1 MPEKSKKNL
10 VIAEKNSVAKSIAAV
25 LGAKT
30 RRDGF
35 YEGGGYVVSW
45 CVGHLLGL
53 AEPQTYDGR
62 YARWRYEDL
71 PIIPQNW
78 RHVPTQNT
86 QKQLKVLSDLMGRA
100 DVGTVINACDAGR
113 EGELIFRLVYVHAK
127 CKKPMQRLWI
137 SSMEE
142 SAIAD
147 GFRNLRPGSDYNLL
161 YHSAVCRQRAD
172 WLVGMNCSR
181 LFSVLYNASLRVGRV
196 QTPTLAMIVERE
208 EKINNFV
215 SEPFYIIELT
225 GGGFLAEREKLKEKN
240 IAEEICTKCN
250 GKIAVIKTVKKQNKS
265 TAAPKLYDLTTL
277 QREANRL
284 FGYTASATLAYAQS
298 LYEKKLVTYPR
309 TDSRFLSQDMAAGIP
324 SLVQNVAGILPFPLP
339 AGGLGTITVKQV
351 INNAKVTDHHA
362 IIPTPSAPKAN
373 TATLPADEKNIFT
386 LICTRLISAVSE
398 KHMYAE
404 TVVTVECESEIFITK
419 GRMVLSNG
427 WKGIEQALVQSLG
440 RTVKGEDKPLPA
452 LKEKDQF
459 TAETSVREGHTQPPK
474 HYTEDM
480 LLSAMESAGAEDMP
494 EDAERKGIGTPAT
507 RASIIETLVKSG
519 FLERKG
525 KQLLPTE
532 KGVNLTKVLPDSVKS
547 PKLTAEWEHSLK
559 GVEAGGVSGGDF
571 MNSINAFVDNIVKAN
586 NTALS
591 EYQELFPSERF
602 AKEAGE
608 LIGTCP
614 RCGGNVNEAPKGFF
628 CGNKACKFALWKEN
642 YFFTG
647 VKKKLTKKIAKSLVK
662 DGRVN
667 LSGLYSEKTDQTF
680 DGVVILESRGEGY
693 PVYRLENNHSNNPTA
708 IPLQQDEKTKVK

>member
-1 MPEKSKKNL
+1 MPDKMPEKSNKNL

-53 AEPQTYDGR
+53 AEPQAYDGR
-62 YARWRYEDL
+62 YAKWRYEDL

-78 RHVPTQNT
+78 RHVPTENT
-86 QKQLKVLSDLMGRA
+86 QKQLKLLSSLMGRS
-100 DVGTVINACDAGR
+100 DVGTIINACDAGR

-127 CKKPMQRLWI
+127 CKKPIQRLWI

-161 YHSAVCRQRAD
+161 YHSAICRQRAD

-181 LFSVLYNASLRVGRV
+181 LFSVLYNVPLRVGRV
-196 QTPTLAMIVERE
+196 QTPTLAMIVDRE

-215 SEPFYIIELT
+215 SEPFYIVELN
-225 GGGFLAEREKLKEKN
+225 GGGFTAEREKLKDKN
-240 IAEEICTKCN
+240 IADEICDKCN

-265 TAAPKLYDLTTL
+265 MSAPKLYDLTTL

-284 FGYTASATLAYAQS
+284 FGYTASATLTYTQS

-309 TDSRFLSQDMAAGIP
+309 TDSRFLSKDMAAGISP
-324 SLVQNVAGILPFPLP
+324 LVQNVAGILPFPLP
-339 AGGLGTITVKQV
+339 TGGIGTITVNQV

-373 TATLPADEKNIFT
+373 IASLPGGEKNIFV

-398 KHMYAE
+398 KHLYAE
-404 TVVTVECESEIFITK
+404 TIVTTECESEIFMAK
-419 GRMVLSNG
+419 GRMVLHNG
-427 WKGIEQALVQSLG
+427 WKSIEQALVQSLG
-440 RTVKGEDKPLPA
+440 RTVKGEDKPLPE
-452 LKEKDQF
+452 LKEKDEF

-525 KQLLPTE
+525 KLLLPTD
-532 KGVNLTKVLPDSVKS
+532 KGVNLTKILPDSVKS

-559 GVEAGGVSGGDF
+559 GVEGGGVSGGDF
-571 MNSINAFVDNIVKAN
+571 MKSINAFVGDIINSN
-586 NTALS
+586 NAAIA
-591 EYQELFPSERF
+591 EYQALFPSERF

-608 LIGTCP
+608 IIGVCP
-614 RCGGNVNEAPKGFF
+614 RCNGNVSETKKGFF
-628 CGNKACKFALWKEN
+628 CGNNACKFALWKDN
-642 YFFTG
+642 RFFTA
-647 VKKKLTKKIAKSLVK
+647 VKKKLTKKIAKSLIA
-662 DGRVN
+662 DGRVAI
-667 LSGLYSEKTDQTF
+667 SGLYSEKTGKTF
-680 DGVVILESRGEGY
+680 DGVVILDSKGEGY
-693 PVYRLENNHSNNPTA
+693 PGYRLEASSN
-708 IPLQQDEKTKVK
+708 